1 MPCCFRVLVGA
12 MLEMTALFGLWGGRL
27 AAPCGRRRT
36 LNSCQTVAM
45 GVEWTRMNSSRNL
58 PSLGPQTMSVTRF
71 YGEFFGF
78 SFAGGRLSYPARAAN
93 RRRGEGRFGV
103 EGARVAACLGLTCIH
118 EPLSSCRNS

>member
-1 MPCCFRVLVGA
+1 MPCCFRVLTGA

-71 YGEFFGF
+71 YGGESSLGF
-78 SFAGGRLSYPARAAN
+78 RSLVRRLSYPAAN

-103 EGARVAACLGLTCIH
+103 
-118 EPLSSCRNS
+118 